1 MKLILMVGLPGSG
14 KSSRSH
20 FLSQLE
26 SARIVESD
34 VVRELYFGGK
44 QDKETHIKVFEKV
57 HEEVLETLSDG
68 YSVICDATNLN
79 YKHRMTLI
87 NKAKKYNPQVV
98 ADLSMTQYEV
108 CIERDKYRERTVGE
122 NVIKRMR
129 ESFWFPQ
136 YFEGIDEIN
145 ISSTFDPR
153 DYNLHD
159 LYGSMRGFEQDNPH
173 HSSTLLGHTY
183 KVCNPAILDDNILMT
198 AGFYHDIGKLW
209 TKSFKNSKGEST
221 NIAHYY
227 NHESVSSY
235 EAFFYLSSLGIYSN
249 EEIIKICGLIN
260 YHMRPYDCKTEKADK
275 KLKDLVGENFYH
287 NLMKLNKA
295 DKEGK

>member
-1 MKLILMVGLPGSG
+1 MKLIINVGLPGSG
-14 KSSRSH
+14 KSFNAKEISKKE
-20 FLSQLE
+20 Q
-26 SARIVESD
+26 AIIIESD
-34 VVRELYFGGK
+34 IIRELYFDGR
-44 QDKETHIKVFEKV
+44 QDKETHKKVFDKV
-57 HEEVLETLSDG
+57 HEEVLKTLSNG
-68 YSVICDATNLN
+68 SSVICDATNLN

-87 NKAKKYNPQVV
+87 SKAKKYSPQVI
-98 ADLSMTQYEV
+98 ANLSMTQYKI

-122 NVIKRMR
+122 NVIKKMR

-145 ISSTFDPR
+145 ILSTFNAQ

-159 LYGSMRGFEQDNPH
+159 LYGSMQSFEQDNPH

-183 KVCNPAILDDNILMT
+183 KVCNPTILDDDVLMS
-198 AGFYHDIGKLW
+198 AGFYHDIGKLY
-209 TKSFKNSKGEST
+209 TKSFKNSKGE
-221 NIAHYY
+221 IGDVAHYY

-235 EAFFYLSSLGIYSN
+235 EAFFYLSNFGIYSN

-275 KLKDLVGENFYH
+275 KLKELIGENFYY